1 MTEDDMPM
9 NPKDSPREH
18 RTAQDAGTVSK
29 VLGEKMDPAAIGTA
43 FPRTHHV
50 MWLEFGNRNDFDD
63 PRQEWRRLFS
73 ELLGTFALVLVAAG
87 GGLLH
92 GKGQVSLAAAV
103 VAPGLMVTA
112 IILFMGA
119 VSGAHL
125 NPAVSLAFALR
136 GDFPWKRVPGY
147 VIIQLAGATLAA
159 LFLRWLFGNVEHLG
173 ATLPGPGYRN
183 WQALLME
190 IVLTALLVSVILGT
204 ASAAQN
210 VGAVAALGVGGY
222 VALAGLWAAPVSGA
236 SMNPARSFGPALAS
250 GDFRSYWVYIA
261 GPVAGALIA
270 VGCATVLRGRGGDV
284 ISRAAGSGVLDP
296 GALAAKARLSEEIDQ
311 GKVIPEGIADTD
323 APKSGE

>member
-1 MTEDDMPM
+1 MTGNAPESGAGGPARQRATRA
-9 NPKDSPREH
+9 SESRG
-18 RTAQDAGTVSK
+18 TAPAQPVSAE
-29 VLGEKMDPAAIGTA
+29 LGAA

-50 MWLEFGNRNDFDD
+50 LFLEFGNRNDFDD

-73 ELLGTFALVLVAAG
+73 ELLGTFALVLAAAG

-92 GKGQVSLAAAV
+92 AKGQISLAAAV

-125 NPAVSLAFALR
+125 NPVVSLAFALR

-147 VIIQLAGATLAA
+147 IIIQLIGATLAT
-159 LFLRWLFGNVEHLG
+159 LFLRWIFGNIEHLG
-173 ATLPGPGYRN
+173 ATLPGPGYKN
-183 WQALLME
+183 GQALLME

-222 VALAGLWAAPVSGA
+222 IALAGLWAAPVSGV

-250 GDFRSYWVYIA
+250 GDFTSYWVYLV
-261 GPVAGALIA
+261 GPLAGALIA
-270 VGCATVLRGRGGDV
+270 VASAMVLRGRGGGA
-284 ISRAAGSGVLDP
+284 IGRAAGSGVLDP
-296 GALAAKARLSEEIDQ
+296 GALAAKARMSEEIEQ
-311 GKVIPEGIADTD
+311 GKVVPPGIDDTD
-323 APKSGE
+323 AQPGAR